1 MADREREP
9 TPCPAADLSVWNSYS
24 SNVPHA
30 SLPVVRT
37 LFERICEAIQARGL
51 GWRAYRQGEVIGFKS
66 TADGMFKIA
75 IHVARKRGRPEAYVP
90 DPPSFLIHPGIPL
103 DDLGEA
109 NPYPELPI

>member
-66 TADGMFKIA
+66 TNQAHGYDAMP
-75 IHVARKRGRPEAYVP
+75 RGPCGLVCA
-90 DPPSFLIHPGIPL
+90 
-103 DDLGEA
+103 A
-109 NPYPELPI
+109 A